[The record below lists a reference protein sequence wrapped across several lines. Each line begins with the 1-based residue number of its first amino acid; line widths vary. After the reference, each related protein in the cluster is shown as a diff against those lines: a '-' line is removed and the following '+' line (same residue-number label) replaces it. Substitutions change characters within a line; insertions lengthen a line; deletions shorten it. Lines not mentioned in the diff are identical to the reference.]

1 MFEFDVEVERDVRA
15 VYFVAAFVGAGEVF
29 LYFDCESSILFPVLE
44 LVEFG
49 VTFLEGLA
57 TRMGTSSFSTSFW
70 RCEVF
75 SDMSLMREKLSSFL
89 R

>member
-1 MFEFDVEVERDVRA
+1 MEVEGDVGA
-15 VYFVAAFVGAGEVF
+15 VDLVAAVVGAGEVF
-29 LYFDCESSILFPVLE
+29 LYFDSQSSILFPVLE
-44 LVEFG
+44 LVELG
-49 VTFLEGLA
+49 VAFLEGLL
-57 TRMGTSSFSTSFW
+57 TRTGTSSISTSFW